1 VTLSRLDGRPRGC
14 TPGAPP
20 IEDHPGE
27 MAWRRVLLF
36 CFLLVVIGAVASA
49 TVPREK
55 DPAVRQTL
63 PSQAP
68 LAPPADV
75 VNARLPA
82 PRDVKAKV
90 GDIVQLEVSHDAQD
104 VVQVLSLGVS
114 EPVERDLDAQLV
126 FDADRPG
133 RFAVTLRDAGTRIG
147 TVEVTQA
154 G

>member
-1 VTLSRLDGRPRGC
+1 MG
-14 TPGAPP
+14 
-20 IEDHPGE
+20 DHPGP

-36 CFLLVVIGAVASA
+36 CLLLVVIGAVASA
-49 TVPREK
+49 TVPR
-55 DPAVRQTL
+55 DDDTAVRDTL
-63 PSQAP
+63 PAGTP

-75 VNARLPA
+75 VKARLPA
-82 PRDVKAKV
+82 PGAVKAEV
-90 GDIVQLEVSHDAQD
+90 GDIVQLEVSHDAED

-114 EPVERDLDAQLV
+114 EPVERELDAQLV

-147 TVEVTQA
+147 TVTVTQA